1 MRRLG
6 LDIGEKRIG
15 VAVSDP
21 SGSVATP
28 VTVLDARRLS
38 ADLGPL
44 RRLVDDYEAV
54 ELVVGLPLTMSG
66 DEGRQAAAVRLY
78 ADALSERLGIPVAY
92 HDEWLS
98 SSSAERAMGE
108 TGARSRQRRGSV
120 DMVAATLVLQG
131 YLDARRAPDVTER
144 DR

>member
-28 VTVLDARRLS
+28 VTVLDAKRLAS
-38 ADLGPL
+38 DVGPL
-44 RRLVDDYEAV
+44 RLLVQDYEAV

-66 DEGRQAAAVRLY
+66 EEGPQAVSVRRC

-92 HDEWLS
+92 YDERLS
-98 SSSAERAMGE
+98 SASAERAMGE
-108 TGARSRQRRGSV
+108 SGSRSRERRGAV
-120 DMVAATLVLQG
+120 DMVAATLVLQAF
-131 YLDARRAPDVTER
+131 LDARRAPDPNER